1 MFPCSKGH
9 SVRAYLDTILND
21 LTSNMTDLFSAE
33 IYVGKYV
40 VHYQDFQGYC
50 VWRRVKTLFNN
61 KYIFRKS
68 VEVSFPRVSPFLSAH
83 NLWHSL
89 VWNIEFETLKIQ
101 SISNLNFS
109 GYSRQKNRVQTR
121 KKIRFL
127 KLDMYFNLENV
138 KNQVQ
143 TDRGYVSSG
152 GNLSE
157 GQYL

>member
-1 MFPCSKGH
+1 
-9 SVRAYLDTILND
+9 
-21 LTSNMTDLFSAE
+21 
-33 IYVGKYV
+33 
-40 VHYQDFQGYC
+40 
-50 VWRRVKTLFNN
+50 
-61 KYIFRKS
+61 
-68 VEVSFPRVSPFLSAH
+68 
-83 NLWHSL
+83 
-89 VWNIEFETLKIQ
+89 LKIQ

-152 GNLSE
+152 GNLS
-157 GQYL
+157 GGGGGVKTSRGKPLRVKDNQWG